1 MKTPKNTYHK
11 VSSYE
16 AKENI
21 DKVLLLYSGGL
32 DTSVMVKW
40 IQEIYGA
47 EVYALTINVGQ
58 NEEDYNE
65 IKQKALKLGAKKA
78 ILVNA
83 QEEFANE
90 YLSKAIKANVDYQH
104 GYHLFCPLGRAVI
117 SKKAVEIA
125 QKEGIKIIAH
135 GSTGKGN
142 DQVRF
147 DSYITTLDPS
157 IKIMAPVRE
166 YSMTRQEELK
176 YAKKHNIPIKA
187 RNTIYSYDQNL
198 WGNSAEGSEICDVK
212 LIPKMENILI
222 QNANI
227 KDAINAPS
235 TITLEF
241 EKGIPTKLNGHKLS
255 LVNLIKSVGA
265 LGAAHGVGTKILTE
279 DRIVGL
285 KVRGVYE
292 EPAAAILVEA
302 HKELEKVVS
311 TFEENDFK
319 EMVDHKWAALC
330 YRAKWHEPL
339 MGDLNALIDKQNE
352 KVSGIVTI
360 QVFKGNVY
368 IMAIDSKYSLI
379 DANMASFDTHE
390 FNQQASAGFIEHYS
404 FQQKMANTIAKQC
417 ELK

>member
-1 MKTPKNTYHK
+1 MKNTYHK
-11 VSSYE
+11 IATYE

-40 IQEIYGA
+40 IQETYGA
-47 EVYALTINVGQ
+47 EVYALTIDIGQ
-58 NEEDYNE
+58 NENDFEE
-65 IKQKALKLGAKKA
+65 IKQKALNLGAKKA

-125 QKEGIKIIAH
+125 QQEGIKIIAH

-147 DSYITTLDPS
+147 DSYVTTLDPS

-166 YSMTRQEELK
+166 NSMTRNEELE
-176 YAKKHNIPIKA
+176 YAKQHNIPIKIK
-187 RNTIYSYDQNL
+187 NTLYSYDENL

-212 LIPKMENILI
+212 LIPNMDQILI
-222 QNANI
+222 QNAGL
-227 KDAINAPS
+227 KDSLNTPS
-235 TITLEF
+235 IVTIEF
-241 EKGIPTKLNGHKLS
+241 EKGIPTKLNGHELS
-255 LVNLIKSVGA
+255 LVNIIKSIGA

-339 MGDLNALIDKQNE
+339 MDNINALIDKQNE
-352 KVSGIVTI
+352 KVSGIVTV

-368 IMAIDSKYSLI
+368 ILAINSKYSLI

-390 FNQQASAGFIEHYS
+390 FNQQASASFIEHYS
-404 FQQKMANTIAKQC
+404 FQQKMAHNVKQKK
-417 ELK
+417 LVA

>member
-1 MKTPKNTYHK
+1 MKKSKNIYHK
-11 VSSYE
+11 IATYE

-40 IQEIYGA
+40 INETYGA
-47 EVYALTINVGQ
+47 EVYALTINIGQ
-58 NEEDYNE
+58 NEEDFNE

-78 ILVNA
+78 VLVDA

-104 GYHLFCPLGRAVI
+104 GYHLFCPLGRAII

-125 QKEGIKIIAH
+125 QQEGIKIIAH

-147 DSYITTLDPS
+147 DSYVTTLDPS

-166 YSMTRQEELK
+166 NSMTRNEELE
-176 YAKKHNIPIKA
+176 YAKKHNIPIKT
-187 RNTIYSYDQNL
+187 RNTLYSYDQNL
-198 WGNSAEGSEICDVK
+198 WGNSAEGGEICDVK
-212 LIPKMENILI
+212 LIPNMDEILI
-222 QNANI
+222 QNAGI
-227 KDAINAPS
+227 KESLSAPS
-235 TITLEF
+235 TITIGF
-241 EKGIPTKLNGHKLS
+241 EKGIPVKLNGHKLS
-255 LVNLIKSVGA
+255 LVNIIKAVSA
-265 LGAAHGVGTKILTE
+265 LGSAHGVGTKILTE

-292 EPAAAILVEA
+292 EPAAAILVQA

-319 EMVDHKWAALC
+319 EIVDHKWAALC
-330 YRAKWHEPL
+330 YRAKWYEPL
-339 MGDLNALIDKQNE
+339 MWDLNALIDKQNE
-352 KVSGIVTI
+352 KVSGTVTV

-390 FNQQASAGFIEHYS
+390 FNQQASASFIEHYS
-404 FQQKMANTIAKQC
+404 FQQKMANTIKQKC
-417 ELK
+417 ESK

>member
-1 MKTPKNTYHK
+1 MKTSQTYHK
-11 VSSYE
+11 IATYE

-40 IQEIYGA
+40 IQETYGA
-47 EVYALTINVGQ
+47 EVYALTIDIGQ
-58 NEEDYNE
+58 NENDFEE
-65 IKQKALKLGAKKA
+65 IKQKALNLGAKKA

-125 QKEGIKIIAH
+125 QQEGIKIIAH

-147 DSYITTLDPS
+147 DSYVTTLDPS

-166 YSMTRQEELK
+166 NSMTRNEELE
-176 YAKKHNIPIKA
+176 YAKKHNIPIKIK
-187 RNTIYSYDQNL
+187 NTLYSYDENL

-212 LIPKMENILI
+212 LIPNMDQILI
-222 QNANI
+222 QNAGL
-227 KDAINAPS
+227 KDALNTPS
-235 TITLEF
+235 VVTIEF
-241 EKGIPTKLNGHKLS
+241 EKGIPVKINGHELS
-255 LVNLIKSVGA
+255 LVNIIKSLSA

-339 MGDLNALIDKQNE
+339 MDNINALIDKQNE
-352 KVSGIVTI
+352 KVSGIVKV

-368 IMAIDSKYSLI
+368 ILAIDSKYSLI

-390 FNQQASAGFIEHYS
+390 FNQAASAGFIEHYS
-404 FQQKMANTIAKQC
+404 FQQKMANTIKI
-417 ELK
+417 KNK